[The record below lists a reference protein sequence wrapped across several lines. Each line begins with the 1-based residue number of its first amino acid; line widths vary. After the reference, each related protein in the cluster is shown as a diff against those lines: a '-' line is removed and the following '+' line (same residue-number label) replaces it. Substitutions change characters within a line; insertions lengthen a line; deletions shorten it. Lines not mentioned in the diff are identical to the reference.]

1 MGKRSCCVFLP
12 FDRIKFLFFK
22 IICYSTAVALS
33 LIWCHCVFFFFRW
46 NFSVGQHDVSF
57 LEALS
62 KESDNGHCSVH
73 DEEVFADWSL
83 RVSIP
88 NGLVAAMGSRGSK
101 QAEMVLWSHQFD
113 SPIAA
118 VWRLNRGFIQQ
129 VSVLS
134 EEVMPELADSTS
146 SKMFPQGPVMYIGD
160 FTISFLSL
168 K

>member
-1 MGKRSCCVFLP
+1 M
-12 FDRIKFLFFK
+12 
-22 IICYSTAVALS
+22 
-33 LIWCHCVFFFFRW
+33 
-46 NFSVGQHDVSF
+46 
-57 LEALS
+57 
-62 KESDNGHCSVH
+62 
-73 DEEVFADWSL
+73 
-83 RVSIP
+83 SIP

-168 K
+168 KLRKFRGLYMLQVTIIKPLNVCLCPNSILTHTL

>member
-1 MGKRSCCVFLP
+1 MSF
-12 FDRIKFLFFK
+12 
-22 IICYSTAVALS
+22 
-33 LIWCHCVFFFFRW
+33 FFFFRW

-62 KESDNGHCSVH
+62 KESDKFGHCSVD

-168 K
+168 KLRKFRGLYMLQVTIKPLNTPMCVSVLTVY